1 VRVPANLTSKDA
13 CIFYATAFVRSA
25 AAGLTGVAAAIAL
38 RERGLTAG
46 QSGSLH
52 GASVW

>member
-1 VRVPANLTSKDA
+1 VRINLTSKDA
-13 CIFYATAFVRSA
+13 RIFYATAFVRST

-38 RERGLTAG
+38 RERGQTVG